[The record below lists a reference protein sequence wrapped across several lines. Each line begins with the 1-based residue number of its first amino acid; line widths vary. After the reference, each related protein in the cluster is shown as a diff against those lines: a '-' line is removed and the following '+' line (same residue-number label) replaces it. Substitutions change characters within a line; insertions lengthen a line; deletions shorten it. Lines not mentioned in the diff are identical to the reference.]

1 MIRKTYGVSGLMD
14 WTTQIKAGKGS
25 VSVHFTGGALTAYGV
40 TPAKY
45 STSNPFFQSVI
56 ENSEQFKSGRIELLG
71 TMEVPD
77 DAATKARKARMAA
90 KAAEKPAKEEQSP
103 VTETPVPET
112 PAPVVKEPV
121 TPTTPAEETP
131 AEEVQ
136 PTGETQ
142 DETLQ
147 GDGDDADVGKIK
159 VADKPDAI
167 EYLKEKFPEKGYTA
181 VKLRT
186 KTAFE
191 AACKECGVEFLFSS
205 NSNCARQSSR
215 ERGSA
220 LSGEESVFT
229 A

>member
-14 WTTQIKAGKGS
+14 WTTQIKTGKVS

-56 ENSEQFKSGRIELLG
+56 ENSEQFKSGRIMLLG
-71 TMEVPD
+71 EMEVPD
-77 DAATKARKARMAA
+77 DAATKARKARKAA

-103 VTETPVPET
+103 VTETTVPET
-112 PAPVVKEPV
+112 PAPVVDEPV
-121 TPTTPAEETP
+121 TPTTPAKESP
-131 AEEVQ
+131 AESEH
-136 PTGETQ
+136 PTDETQ

-147 GDGDDADVGKIK
+147 GDGDDADGDKIK

-167 EYLKEKFPEKGYTA
+167 EYLKERFPEKGYTA
-181 VKLRT
+181 VKLRA
-186 KTAFE
+186 KTAFD
-191 AACKECGVEFLFSS
+191 AACKECGVEF
-205 NSNCARQSSR
+205 
-215 ERGSA
+215 
-220 LSGEESVFT
+220 VFT

>member
-14 WTTQIKAGKGS
+14 WTTQIKTGKVS

-56 ENSEQFKSGRIELLG
+56 ENSKQFKSGRIELLG

-90 KAAEKPAKEEQSP
+90 KAAEKPA
-103 VTETPVPET
+103 PVPET

-131 AEEVQ
+131 AEAEQ

-147 GDGDDADVGKIK
+147 GDGEDADGGKIK
-159 VADKPDAI
+159 VADKNEAI
-167 EYLKEKFPEKGYTA
+167 EYLKEHFAEKNYTA
-181 VKLRT
+181 TSLRT

-191 AACKECGVEFLFSS
+191 AACKECGVEF
-205 NSNCARQSSR
+205 
-215 ERGSA
+215 
-220 LSGEESVFT
+220 VFT

>member
-56 ENSEQFKSGRIELLG
+56 ENSKQFKSGRIELLG

-90 KAAEKPAKEEQSP
+90 KAAEKPAKDEQSP

-147 GDGDDADVGKIK
+147 GDGDDADGGKIK
-159 VADKPDAI
+159 VADKNEAI
-167 EYLKEKFPEKGYTA
+167 EYLKEHFAEKNYTA
-181 VKLRT
+181 TSLRT

-191 AACKECGVEFLFSS
+191 AACKECGVEF
-205 NSNCARQSSR
+205 
-215 ERGSA
+215 
-220 LSGEESVFT
+220 VFT

>member
-56 ENSEQFKSGRIELLG
+56 ENSKQFKSGRIELLG

-90 KAAEKPAKEEQSP
+90 KVAEKPAKDEQSP

-147 GDGDDADVGKIK
+147 DDGDDADGGKIK
-159 VADKPDAI
+159 VADKNEAI
-167 EYLKEKFPEKGYTA
+167 EYLKEHFAEKNYTA
-181 VKLRT
+181 TSLRT

-191 AACKECGVEFLFSS
+191 AACKECGVEF
-205 NSNCARQSSR
+205 
-215 ERGSA
+215 
-220 LSGEESVFT
+220 VFT

>member
-56 ENSEQFKSGRIELLG
+56 ENSKQFKSGRIELLG

-136 PTGETQ
+136 PTDETQ
-142 DETLQ
+142 DDTLQ
-147 GDGDDADVGKIK
+147 GDGDDADGGKIK
-159 VADKPDAI
+159 VADKSEAI
-167 EYLKEKFPEKGYTA
+167 EYLKEHFADKNYTA
-181 VKLRT
+181 TSLRT
-186 KTAFE
+186 KTAFD
-191 AACKECGVEFLFSS
+191 AACKECGVEF
-205 NSNCARQSSR
+205 
-215 ERGSA
+215 
-220 LSGEESVFT
+220 VFT

>member
-14 WTTQIKAGKGS
+14 WTTQIKTGKVS

-56 ENSEQFKSGRIELLG
+56 ENSEQFKSGRIMLLG
-71 TMEVPD
+71 EMEVPD

-90 KAAEKPAKEEQSP
+90 KAAEKPVP
-103 VTETPVPET
+103 VPKPAPVPET
-112 PAPVVKEPV
+112 PAPVVEEPV
-121 TPTTPAEETP
+121 TPTTPAKESP
-131 AEEVQ
+131 AESEH

-147 GDGDDADVGKIK
+147 DDDEDADVSKIK

-167 EYLKEKFPEKGYTA
+167 EYLKESFPEKGYTA

-186 KTAFE
+186 KTAFD
-191 AACKECGVEFLFSS
+191 AACKECGVEF
-205 NSNCARQSSR
+205 
-215 ERGSA
+215 
-220 LSGEESVFT
+220 VFT

>member
-56 ENSEQFKSGRIELLG
+56 ENSKQFKSGRIELLG

-77 DAATKARKARMAA
+77 DAATKERKARMAA
-90 KAAEKPAKEEQSP
+90 KAAEKPAKDEQSP

-112 PAPVVKEPV
+112 PAPDVKEPV

-131 AEEVQ
+131 AEEMQ

-147 GDGDDADVGKIK
+147 GDGDDAYGGKIK
-159 VADKPDAI
+159 VADKNEAI
-167 EYLKEKFPEKGYTA
+167 EYLKEHFAEKNYTA
-181 VKLRT
+181 TSLRT

-191 AACKECGVEFLFSS
+191 AACKECGVEF
-205 NSNCARQSSR
+205 
-215 ERGSA
+215 
-220 LSGEESVFT
+220 VFT

>member
-56 ENSEQFKSGRIELLG
+56 ENSKQFKSGRIELLG

-90 KAAEKPAKEEQSP
+90 KAAEKPAKDEQSP

-121 TPTTPAEETP
+121 IPTVPVEETP
-131 AEEVQ
+131 AEAEQ
-136 PTGETQ
+136 PTDETQ
-142 DETLQ
+142 DDTLQ
-147 GDGDDADVGKIK
+147 GDGEDADGGKIK
-159 VADKPDAI
+159 VADKNEAI
-167 EYLKEKFPEKGYTA
+167 EYLKEHFAEKNYTA
-181 VKLRT
+181 TSLRT

-191 AACKECGVEFLFSS
+191 AACKECGVEF
-205 NSNCARQSSR
+205 
-215 ERGSA
+215 
-220 LSGEESVFT
+220 VFT

>member
-45 STSNPFFQSVI
+45 STSSPFFQSVI
-56 ENSEQFKSGRIELLG
+56 ENSKQFKSGRIELLG

-90 KAAEKPAKEEQSP
+90 KAAEKPAKDEQSP
-103 VTETPVPET
+103 VIETPVPET
-112 PAPVVKEPV
+112 PAPVAEETV
-121 TPTTPAEETP
+121 TPTTPAEATP
-131 AEEVQ
+131 AEEAQ

-147 GDGDDADVGKIK
+147 GDGEDADGGKIK
-159 VADKPDAI
+159 VADKNEAI
-167 EYLKEKFPEKGYTA
+167 EYLKEHFAEKNYTA
-181 VKLRT
+181 TSLRT

-191 AACKECGVEFLFSS
+191 AACKECGVEF
-205 NSNCARQSSR
+205 
-215 ERGSA
+215 
-220 LSGEESVFT
+220 VFT

>member
-56 ENSEQFKSGRIELLG
+56 ENSKQFKSGRIELLG

-90 KAAEKPAKEEQSP
+90 KAAEKPAKDEQSP

-112 PAPVVKEPV
+112 PAPVAEETV

-147 GDGDDADVGKIK
+147 GDGEDADGGKIK
-159 VADKPDAI
+159 VADKNEAI
-167 EYLKEKFPEKGYTA
+167 EYLKEHFAEKNYTA
-181 VKLRT
+181 TSLRT

-191 AACKECGVEFLFSS
+191 VACKECGVEF
-205 NSNCARQSSR
+205 
-215 ERGSA
+215 
-220 LSGEESVFT
+220 VFT

>member
-56 ENSEQFKSGRIELLG
+56 ENSKQFKSGRIELLG

-90 KAAEKPAKEEQSP
+90 KAAEKPAKDEQSP

-131 AEEVQ
+131 AEAEQ

-147 GDGDDADVGKIK
+147 GDGEDADGGKIK
-159 VADKPDAI
+159 VADKNEAI
-167 EYLKEKFPEKGYTA
+167 EYLKEHFAEKNYTA
-181 VKLRT
+181 TSLRT

-191 AACKECGVEFLFSS
+191 AACKP
-205 NSNCARQSSR
+205 
-215 ERGSA
+215 
-220 LSGEESVFT
+220 
-229 A
+229 

>member
-56 ENSEQFKSGRIELLG
+56 ENSKQFKSGRIELLG

-121 TPTTPAEETP
+121 TPTTPAEEPP

-136 PTGETQ
+136 PTDETQ
-142 DETLQ
+142 DDTLQ
-147 GDGDDADVGKIK
+147 GDGDDADGGKIK
-159 VADKPDAI
+159 VADKNEAI
-167 EYLKEKFPEKGYTA
+167 EYLKEHFAEKNYTA
-181 VKLRT
+181 TSLRT

-191 AACKECGVEFLFSS
+191 AACKECGVEF
-205 NSNCARQSSR
+205 
-215 ERGSA
+215 
-220 LSGEESVFT
+220 VFT

>member
-56 ENSEQFKSGRIELLG
+56 ENSKQFKSGRIELLG

-90 KAAEKPAKEEQSP
+90 KAAEKPAKDEQSP

-112 PAPVVKEPV
+112 PAPVAEETV

-136 PTGETQ
+136 PTDETQ
-142 DETLQ
+142 DDTLQ
-147 GDGDDADVGKIK
+147 GDGDDADGGKIK
-159 VADKPDAI
+159 VADKNEAI
-167 EYLKEKFPEKGYTA
+167 EYLKEHFAEKNYTA
-181 VKLRT
+181 TSLRT

-191 AACKECGVEFLFSS
+191 AACKECGVEF
-205 NSNCARQSSR
+205 
-215 ERGSA
+215 
-220 LSGEESVFT
+220 VFT

>member
-56 ENSEQFKSGRIELLG
+56 ENSKQFKSGRIELLG

-90 KAAEKPAKEEQSP
+90 KAAEKPAKDEQSP

-121 TPTTPAEETP
+121 TPTTPAEETH

-147 GDGDDADVGKIK
+147 GDGDDADGGKIK
-159 VADKPDAI
+159 VTDKNEAI
-167 EYLKEKFPEKGYTA
+167 EYLKEHFAEKNYTA
-181 VKLRT
+181 TSLRT

-191 AACKECGVEFLFSS
+191 AACKECGVEF
-205 NSNCARQSSR
+205 
-215 ERGSA
+215 
-220 LSGEESVFT
+220 VFT

>member
-56 ENSEQFKSGRIELLG
+56 ENSKQFKSGRIELLG

-90 KAAEKPAKEEQSP
+90 KAAEKPAKDEQSP

-112 PAPVVKEPV
+112 PAPVAEETV
-121 TPTTPAEETP
+121 TPTTPAEEPP
-131 AEEVQ
+131 AEEAQ

-147 GDGDDADVGKIK
+147 GDGEDADGGKIK
-159 VADKPDAI
+159 VADKNEAI
-167 EYLKEKFPEKGYTA
+167 EYLKEHFAEKNYTA
-181 VKLRT
+181 TSLRT

-191 AACKECGVEFLFSS
+191 AACKECGVEF
-205 NSNCARQSSR
+205 
-215 ERGSA
+215 
-220 LSGEESVFT
+220 VFT

>member
-56 ENSEQFKSGRIELLG
+56 ENSKQFKSGRIELLG

-90 KAAEKPAKEEQSP
+90 KAAEKPAKDEQSP

-112 PAPVVKEPV
+112 PAPVAEETV

-147 GDGDDADVGKIK
+147 GDGEDADGGKIK
-159 VADKPDAI
+159 VADKNEAI
-167 EYLKEKFPEKGYTA
+167 EYLKGHFAEKNYTA
-181 VKLRT
+181 TSLRT

-191 AACKECGVEFLFSS
+191 AACKECGVEF
-205 NSNCARQSSR
+205 
-215 ERGSA
+215 
-220 LSGEESVFT
+220 VFT

>member
-56 ENSEQFKSGRIELLG
+56 ENSKQFKSGRIELLG

-90 KAAEKPAKEEQSP
+90 KAAEKPAKDEQSP

-112 PAPVVKEPV
+112 PAPVVEEPI
-121 TPTTPAEETP
+121 TPTAPAKESPAESE
-131 AEEVQ
+131 Q

-147 GDGDDADVGKIK
+147 GDGEDADGGKIK
-159 VADKPDAI
+159 VADKNEAI
-167 EYLKEKFPEKGYTA
+167 EYLKEHFAEKNYTA
-181 VKLRT
+181 TSLRT

-191 AACKECGVEFLFSS
+191 AACKECGVEF
-205 NSNCARQSSR
+205 
-215 ERGSA
+215 
-220 LSGEESVFT
+220 VFT

>member
-56 ENSEQFKSGRIELLG
+56 ENSKQFQSGRLELLG

-136 PTGETQ
+136 PTDKTQ
-142 DETLQ
+142 DDTLQ
-147 GDGDDADVGKIK
+147 GDGDDADRGKIK
-159 VADKPDAI
+159 VADKNEAI
-167 EYLKEKFPEKGYTA
+167 EYLKEHFAEKNYTA
-181 VKLRT
+181 TSLRT

-191 AACKECGVEFLFSS
+191 AACKECGVEF
-205 NSNCARQSSR
+205 
-215 ERGSA
+215 
-220 LSGEESVFT
+220 VFT

>member
-14 WTTQIKAGKGS
+14 WTTQIKTGKVS

-56 ENSEQFKSGRIELLG
+56 ENSEQFKSGRIMLLG
-71 TMEVPD
+71 EMEVPD
-77 DAATKARKARMAA
+77 DAATKARKARKAA

-103 VTETPVPET
+103 VTETTVPET
-112 PAPVVKEPV
+112 PAPVVDEPV
-121 TPTTPAEETP
+121 TPTTPAKESP
-131 AEEVQ
+131 AESEQ
-136 PTGETQ
+136 PTDETQ

-147 GDGDDADVGKIK
+147 GDGDDADGGKIM

-167 EYLKEKFPEKGYTA
+167 EYLKERFPEKGYTA

-186 KTAFE
+186 KTAFD
-191 AACKECGVEFLFSS
+191 AACKECGVEFM
-205 NSNCARQSSR
+205 
-215 ERGSA
+215 
-220 LSGEESVFT
+220 FT

>member
-56 ENSEQFKSGRIELLG
+56 ENSKQFKSGRIGLLG

-90 KAAEKPAKEEQSP
+90 KAAEKPAKDEQSP

-131 AEEVQ
+131 AEAEQ

-147 GDGDDADVGKIK
+147 GDGEDADGGKIK
-159 VADKPDAI
+159 VADKNEAI
-167 EYLKEKFPEKGYTA
+167 EYLKEHFAEKNYTA
-181 VKLRT
+181 TSLRT

-191 AACKECGVEFLFSS
+191 AACKECGVEF
-205 NSNCARQSSR
+205 
-215 ERGSA
+215 
-220 LSGEESVFT
+220 VFT

>member
-56 ENSEQFKSGRIELLG
+56 ENSNQFKSGRIELLG

-90 KAAEKPAKEEQSP
+90 KAAEKPANEVQSP
-103 VTETPVPET
+103 ATETPVHET
-112 PAPVVKEPV
+112 HAPVVEKPV
-121 TPTTPAEETP
+121 TPITPTEESP

-136 PTGETQ
+136 PISETQDETQ

-147 GDGDDADVGKIK
+147 GDGDDTDGGKIK
-159 VADKPDAI
+159 VADKSDAI
-167 EYLKEKFPEKGYTA
+167 EYLKERFPEKGYTA

-191 AACKECGVEFLFSS
+191 AACKECGVEFDY
-205 NSNCARQSSR
+205 
-215 ERGSA
+215 
-220 LSGEESVFT
+220 
-229 A
+229 

>member
-56 ENSEQFKSGRIELLG
+56 ENSKQFKSGRIELLG

-90 KAAEKPAKEEQSP
+90 KAAEKPARDEQSP

-112 PAPVVKEPV
+112 PAPVAEETV
-121 TPTTPAEETP
+121 TPTTPAEEPP
-131 AEEVQ
+131 AEVEQ
-136 PTGETQ
+136 PTDETQ

-147 GDGDDADVGKIK
+147 GDGEDTDGKVK
-159 VADKPDAI
+159 VADKSDAI

-191 AACKECGVEFLFSS
+191 AACKECGVEF
-205 NSNCARQSSR
+205 
-215 ERGSA
+215 
-220 LSGEESVFT
+220 VFT

>member
-14 WTTQIKAGKGS
+14 WTTQIKTGKVS

-56 ENSEQFKSGRIELLG
+56 ENSEQFKSGRIMLLG
-71 TMEVPD
+71 EMEVPD

-90 KAAEKPAKEEQSP
+90 KAAEKPA
-103 VTETPVPET
+103 PVPET
-112 PAPVVKEPV
+112 PAPVAEEPV
-121 TPTTPAEETP
+121 TPTTPAKESP
-131 AEEVQ
+131 AESEQ
-136 PTGETQ
+136 PTDETQ

-147 GDGDDADVGKIK
+147 GDGDDADGDKIK

-167 EYLKEKFPEKGYTA
+167 EYLKERFPEKGYTA

-186 KTAFE
+186 KTAFD
-191 AACKECGVEFLFSS
+191 AACKECGVEF
-205 NSNCARQSSR
+205 
-215 ERGSA
+215 
-220 LSGEESVFT
+220 VFT

>member
-56 ENSEQFKSGRIELLG
+56 ENSKQFKSGRIELLG

-90 KAAEKPAKEEQSP
+90 KAAEKPAKDEQSP

-112 PAPVVKEPV
+112 SAPVVKEPV

-136 PTGETQ
+136 PTDETQ
-142 DETLQ
+142 DDTLQ
-147 GDGDDADVGKIK
+147 GDGDDADGGKIK
-159 VADKPDAI
+159 VADKNEAI
-167 EYLKEKFPEKGYTA
+167 EYLKEHFAEKNYTA
-181 VKLRT
+181 TSLRT

-191 AACKECGVEFLFSS
+191 SACKECGVEF
-205 NSNCARQSSR
+205 
-215 ERGSA
+215 
-220 LSGEESVFT
+220 VFT

>member
-56 ENSEQFKSGRIELLG
+56 ENSKQFKSGRIELLG

-90 KAAEKPAKEEQSP
+90 KAAEKPAKDEQSP
-103 VTETPVPET
+103 LTETPVPET

-121 TPTTPAEETP
+121 THTTPAEETP
-131 AEEVQ
+131 AEAEQ

-142 DETLQ
+142 DETVQ
-147 GDGDDADVGKIK
+147 GDGEDADGGKIK
-159 VADKPDAI
+159 VADKNEAI
-167 EYLKEKFPEKGYTA
+167 EYLKEHFAEKNYTA
-181 VKLRT
+181 TSLRT

-191 AACKECGVEFLFSS
+191 AACKECGVEF
-205 NSNCARQSSR
+205 
-215 ERGSA
+215 
-220 LSGEESVFT
+220 VFT

>member
-45 STSNPFFQSVI
+45 STCNPFFQSVI
-56 ENSEQFKSGRIELLG
+56 ENSNQFKSGRIELLG

-90 KAAEKPAKEEQSP
+90 KAAEKPAKDEQSP
-103 VTETPVPET
+103 VTKTPVPET

-131 AEEVQ
+131 AEAEQ

-147 GDGDDADVGKIK
+147 GDGEDADGGKIK
-159 VADKPDAI
+159 VADKNEAI
-167 EYLKEKFPEKGYTA
+167 EYLKEHFAEKNYTA
-181 VKLRT
+181 TSLRT

-191 AACKECGVEFLFSS
+191 VACKECGVEF
-205 NSNCARQSSR
+205 
-215 ERGSA
+215 
-220 LSGEESVFT
+220 VFT

>member
-56 ENSEQFKSGRIELLG
+56 ENSKQFKSGRIELLG

-90 KAAEKPAKEEQSP
+90 KAAEKPAKDEQSP

-131 AEEVQ
+131 AEAEQ

-142 DETLQ
+142 DETVQ
-147 GDGDDADVGKIK
+147 GNGEDADGGKIK
-159 VADKPDAI
+159 VADKNEAI
-167 EYLKEKFPEKGYTA
+167 EYLKEHFAEKNYTA
-181 VKLRT
+181 TSLRT

-191 AACKECGVEFLFSS
+191 AACKECGVEF
-205 NSNCARQSSR
+205 
-215 ERGSA
+215 
-220 LSGEESVFT
+220 VFT

>member
-56 ENSEQFKSGRIELLG
+56 ENSKQFKSGRIELLG

-131 AEEVQ
+131 AKEVQ
-136 PTGETQ
+136 PTDETQ

-147 GDGDDADVGKIK
+147 GDGEDADGGKIK
-159 VADKPDAI
+159 VADKNEAI
-167 EYLKEKFPEKGYTA
+167 EYLKEHFAEKNYTA
-181 VKLRT
+181 TSLRT

-191 AACKECGVEFLFSS
+191 AACKECGVEF
-205 NSNCARQSSR
+205 
-215 ERGSA
+215 
-220 LSGEESVFT
+220 VF

>member
-14 WTTQIKAGKGS
+14 WTTQIKTGKVS

-56 ENSEQFKSGRIELLG
+56 ENSEQFKSGRIMLLG
-71 TMEVPD
+71 EMEVPD

-90 KAAEKPAKEEQSP
+90 KAAEKPA
-103 VTETPVPET
+103 PVPET
-112 PAPVVKEPV
+112 PAPAVEEPV
-121 TPTTPAEETP
+121 TPTTPAKESP
-131 AEEVQ
+131 AESEQ
-136 PTGETQ
+136 PTDETQ

-147 GDGDDADVGKIK
+147 GDGDDADGDKIK

-167 EYLKEKFPEKGYTA
+167 EYLKERFPEKGYTA

-186 KTAFE
+186 KTAFD
-191 AACKECGVEFLFSS
+191 AACKECGVEF
-205 NSNCARQSSR
+205 
-215 ERGSA
+215 
-220 LSGEESVFT
+220 VFT

>member
-56 ENSEQFKSGRIELLG
+56 ENSKQFKSGRIELLG

-90 KAAEKPAKEEQSP
+90 KAAEKPAKDEQSP

-136 PTGETQ
+136 PTDETQ
-142 DETLQ
+142 DDTLQ
-147 GDGDDADVGKIK
+147 GDGDDADGGKIK
-159 VADKPDAI
+159 VADKNEAI
-167 EYLKEKFPEKGYTA
+167 EYLKEHFAEKNYTA
-181 VKLRT
+181 TSLRT

-191 AACKECGVEFLFSS
+191 AACKECGVEF
-205 NSNCARQSSR
+205 
-215 ERGSA
+215 
-220 LSGEESVFT
+220 VFT

>member
-56 ENSEQFKSGRIELLG
+56 ENSKQFKSGRIELLG

-90 KAAEKPAKEEQSP
+90 KAAEKPAKDEQSP

-112 PAPVVKEPV
+112 PAPVAEETV

-136 PTGETQ
+136 PTGEKQ

-147 GDGDDADVGKIK
+147 GDGDDADGGKIK
-159 VADKPDAI
+159 VADKNEAI
-167 EYLKEKFPEKGYTA
+167 EYLKEHFAEKNYTA
-181 VKLRT
+181 TSLRT

-191 AACKECGVEFLFSS
+191 AACKECGVEF
-205 NSNCARQSSR
+205 
-215 ERGSA
+215 
-220 LSGEESVFT
+220 VFT

>member
-56 ENSEQFKSGRIELLG
+56 ENSKQFKSGRIELLG

-90 KAAEKPAKEEQSP
+90 KAAEKPAKDEQSP

-147 GDGDDADVGKIK
+147 GDGEDADGGKIK
-159 VADKPDAI
+159 VADKNEAI
-167 EYLKEKFPEKGYTA
+167 EYLKEHFAEKNYTA
-181 VKLRT
+181 TSLRT

-191 AACKECGVEFLFSS
+191 AACKECGVEF
-205 NSNCARQSSR
+205 
-215 ERGSA
+215 
-220 LSGEESVFT
+220 VFT

>member
-56 ENSEQFKSGRIELLG
+56 ENSKQFKSGRIELLG

-136 PTGETQ
+136 PTDETQ
-142 DETLQ
+142 DDTLQ
-147 GDGDDADVGKIK
+147 GDCEDADGGKIK
-159 VADKPDAI
+159 VADKNEAI
-167 EYLKEKFPEKGYTA
+167 EYLKEHFAEKNYTA
-181 VKLRT
+181 TSLRT

-191 AACKECGVEFLFSS
+191 AACKECGVEF
-205 NSNCARQSSR
+205 
-215 ERGSA
+215 
-220 LSGEESVFT
+220 VFT

>member
-56 ENSEQFKSGRIELLG
+56 ENSNQFKSGRIELLG

-90 KAAEKPAKEEQSP
+90 KAAEKPANEVQSP
-103 VTETPVPET
+103 VTPITPVEES
-112 PAPVVKEPV
+112 PVEES
-121 TPTTPAEETP
+121 PAEEG
-131 AEEVQ
+131 Q
-136 PTGETQ
+136 SIGDTQ

-147 GDGDDADVGKIK
+147 DNGDDTDGGKIK

-167 EYLKEKFPEKGYTA
+167 EYLKERFPEKGYTA

-191 AACKECGVEFLFSS
+191 AACKECGVEFDY
-205 NSNCARQSSR
+205 
-215 ERGSA
+215 
-220 LSGEESVFT
+220 
-229 A
+229 

>member
-56 ENSEQFKSGRIELLG
+56 ENSKQFKSGRIELLG

-90 KAAEKPAKEEQSP
+90 KAAEKPAKDEQSP

-147 GDGDDADVGKIK
+147 GDGEDADGGKIK
-159 VADKPDAI
+159 VADKNEAI
-167 EYLKEKFPEKGYTA
+167 EYLKEHFAEKNYTA
-181 VKLRT
+181 TSLRT

-191 AACKECGVEFLFSS
+191 AACNECGVEF
-205 NSNCARQSSR
+205 
-215 ERGSA
+215 
-220 LSGEESVFT
+220 VFT

>member
-56 ENSEQFKSGRIELLG
+56 ENSNQFKSGRIELLG

-77 DAATKARKARMAA
+77 DAATKARKALMAA
-90 KAAEKPAKEEQSP
+90 KAAEKPANEVQSP
-103 VTETPVPET
+103 VTETPAPET
-112 PAPVVKEPV
+112 PAPVVEEPV
-121 TPTTPAEETP
+121 TPITPTEESP
-131 AEEVQ
+131 VEEAQ
-136 PTGETQ
+136 PIGETQ

-147 GDGDDADVGKIK
+147 DDGEDADGGKIK

-167 EYLKEKFPEKGYTA
+167 EYLKERFPEKGYTA

-191 AACKECGVEFLFSS
+191 AACKECGVEF
-205 NSNCARQSSR
+205 
-215 ERGSA
+215 
-220 LSGEESVFT
+220 VFT